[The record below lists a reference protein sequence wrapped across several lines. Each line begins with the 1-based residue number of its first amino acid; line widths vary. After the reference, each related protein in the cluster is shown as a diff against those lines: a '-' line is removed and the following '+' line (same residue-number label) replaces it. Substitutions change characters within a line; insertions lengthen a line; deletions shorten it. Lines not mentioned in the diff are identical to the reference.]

1 MRQQK
6 IHPQWPKIIDKQN
19 QENTIGFFGDSFC
32 ANSMSEHSWCIKL
45 ANKLDC
51 GTITHWG
58 VGGTSVFYMLLN
70 FQKLVAEKKLPKHIV
85 ILYTE
90 PERIYHPDVL
100 LPAWA
105 SDEKSVTELEIAADL
120 YRKHLD
126 FKDLN
131 KFQYQSSVQ
140 WFDQNILSKLQN
152 EHKIIQIFSFEKPNF
167 ELHSGKIFPQA
178 LYPNYFENMR
188 QGIPDENLFNHMTP
202 DQNEN
207 LAESL
212 SFIFKTL

>member
-6 IHPQWPKIIDKQN
+6 IHPQWPTIIDKQK

-32 ANSMSEHSWCIKL
+32 ANSTSEHSWCIKL

-70 FQKLVAEKKLPKHIV
+70 FQRLLHENKLPRHI
-85 ILYTE
+85 IISYTE
-90 PERIYHPDVL
+90 PDRIYHPDVL

-105 SDEKSVTELEIAADL
+105 SDQTSETELELAADM

-131 KFQYQSSVQ
+131 AFQYQSCVQ
-140 WFDQNILSKLQN
+140 WFDQNILSKLVSQ
-152 EHKIIQIFSFEKPNF
+152 HKIIQMFSFEKPKF
-167 ELHSGKIFPQA
+167 ELHSGKIYSKA

-188 QGIPDENLFNHMTP
+188 NNIDDKDLINHMTP
-202 DQNEN
+202 EQNKL
-207 LAESL
+207 LAEELSL
-212 SFIFKTL
+212 LCKTI

>member
-6 IHPQWPKIIDKQN
+6 IHPQWPRIIDKQK

-32 ANSMSEHSWCIKL
+32 ANSTSEHSWCIKL

-51 GTITHWG
+51 GKITHWG

-70 FQKLVAEKKLPKHIV
+70 FQKLVAKKTLPKHIV

-90 PERIYHPDVL
+90 PDRIYHPDVL
-100 LPAWA
+100 LPVWA
-105 SDEKSVTELEIAADL
+105 SDEKSVTELEIASDL

-131 KFQYQSSVQ
+131 QFQYQSSVQ

-167 ELHSGKIFPQA
+167 ELHSGKIFSQA

-188 QGIPDENLFNHMTP
+188 QGIPDKNLFNHMTP

-212 SFIFKTL
+212 SIIFKTL

>member
-1 MRQQK
+1 MGCDNMK
-6 IHPQWPKIIDKQN
+6 KLSHVFGVISSNLFVW
-19 QENTIGFFGDSFC
+19 GFFLIRTKENERRDVQS
-32 ANSMSEHSWCIKL
+32 NRHLTWRCI
-45 ANKLDC
+45 
-51 GTITHWG
+51 
-58 VGGTSVFYMLLN
+58 S
-70 FQKLVAEKKLPKHIV
+70 
-85 ILYTE
+85 
-90 PERIYHPDVL
+90 
-100 LPAWA
+100 
-105 SDEKSVTELEIAADL
+105 SDL

-131 KFQYQSSVQ
+131 LFQYQSSVQ